1 MVLNKEAAKFEIFAE
16 EYILQKSKINIKG
29 DWFRGIILAS
39 GARGPGFD

>member
-1 MVLNKEAAKFEIFAE
+1 MALNKEAAKFEIFAE
-16 EYILQKSKINIKG
+16 ERISQKFTVTIKG